1 MQNTA
6 VKITDITKAFG
17 ANNVLSGIN
26 LELNSGQVTVLM
38 GANGAGKSTLVKVLC
53 GVHRANSGTLDFT
66 ARRSALPLRPKLSA
80 LEW

>member
-1 MQNTA
+1 MTDPVVSLQYLGGKLVQNTA

-38 GANGAGKSTLVKVLC
+38 GANGAGKSTL
-53 GVHRANSGTLDFT
+53 G
-66 ARRSALPLRPKLSA
+66 
-80 LEW
+80 